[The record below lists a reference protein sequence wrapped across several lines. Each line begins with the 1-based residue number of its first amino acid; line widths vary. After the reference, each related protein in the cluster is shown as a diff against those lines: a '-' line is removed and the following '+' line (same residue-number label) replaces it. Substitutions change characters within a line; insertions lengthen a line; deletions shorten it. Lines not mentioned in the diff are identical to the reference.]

1 MSYQV
6 RHSPSRSLIGEYY
19 FNGYYTKSYCPP
31 FHHLNSE
38 KVLHMKSS
46 MSHQGG
52 QNKGGIDHG
61 RSKKVSFAY
70 PSSVHGANGAESVY
84 DDHWY
89 QHTYYGVRTDRKNNS
104 LNGINA
110 KNTMQDLNNRL
121 QAYMEKVHSLEQENE
136 ELETKIAEWHVNNP
150 PRSPP
155 DMRHF
160 LQTIRELQNQVSLAT
175 MENARIVLKAGNA
188 QLTADDLKSKIEME
202 LKLTSD
208 AEKDVGVLQRVL
220 EQINQERQDLE
231 KQLQCLNGEL
241 TNLKNTHEQELKEI
255 RAQLGTRVNVD
266 VNAVPSIDL
275 NRALTELREE
285 YENLMEKNIKE
296 TEDLFLQ
303 MAAELDHNIS
313 SGPDQLEKVDNEFIG
328 LKLAV
333 QTLEIELESQ
343 MNVTSALEGTLA
355 EIEETFGS
363 KLSQLQSFID
373 DIESQ
378 LEYVRSRLENLN
390 KNVKLLMD
398 QKTHLE
404 KEISTYKLLLDELV
418 DYWTADCVYF

>member
-19 FNGYYTKSYCPP
+19 FNGYYTKGYYPP

-38 KVLHMKSS
+38 KVLYMKSS
-46 MSHQGG
+46 MSHQEG
-52 QNKGGIDHG
+52 QNKGGIVHG
-61 RSKKVSFAY
+61 QSKKVSFAC
-70 PSSVHGANGAESVY
+70 PSSVHGAYGPESVH
-84 DDHWY
+84 DDY
-89 QHTYYGVRTDRKNNS
+89 QHTCYGVRTNGKNNS

-136 ELETKIAEWHVNNP
+136 ELETKIAEWNVNNT

-160 LQTIRELQNQVSLAT
+160 FQTIRELQNQVSLAT

-202 LKLTSD
+202 LRLKSD

-231 KQLQCLNGEL
+231 KQLQWLNGEL

-285 YENLMEKNIKE
+285 YENLMERNIKE

-313 SGPDQLEKVDNEFIG
+313 SGPDQLETVDNEFIG

-343 MNVTSALEGTLA
+343 MNVKSALEGTLA

-404 KEISTYKLLLDELV
+404 KEISTYKQLLDELV